1 MQKATEYWGKEF
13 AKNPRD
19 AQIALNYARNL
30 KALGE
35 KRQALAVLQQASV
48 FHGAHRGL
56 NAEYGRL
63 ALEFD
68 QVSLAGKLLE
78 QADDPTKPDWKLI
91 SARGTVLAKQGRYR
105 DAIAFYERALV
116 LAPDQASIL
125 NNLALAHAME
135 GHPDK
140 AEPLLKRAAAA
151 GGHEPRVGQNL
162 ALVLGLQGKYDEAKL
177 TAARDLPAD
186 NAAANV
192 DYVRNIVKLQPK
204 PLSTAARQP
213 PPELKGS
220 VVAGGEAE
228 TASGLGTASRR
239 HQARA
244 LRAAAGHEPPAPL
257 PKARRGPQGRQ
268 GEQRGRHQ
276 PDAQR
281 DRRALLQAADALV
294 DGRGNAADQ
303 QGHHGD
309 DPPTSH
315 RRAHP
320 RR

>member
-1 MQKATEYWGKEF
+1 MAAAASIGAAGNRRPALNALVIAGAGLLLAACSQLSSLPQLTAAQSPTPATTTADAATPDTRTDLQKATEYWGKEF

-78 QADDPTKPDWKLI
+78 QADDPTNPDWKLI

-116 LAPDQASIL
+116 LAPEQASIL

-151 GGHEPRVGQNL
+151 GGNEPRVGQNL

-204 PLSTAARQP
+204 PLETAARQP
-213 PPELKGS
+213 APELKGS

-228 TASGLGTASRR
+228 TASGWAPQVAASKP
-239 HQARA
+239 AR
-244 LRAAAGHEPPAPL
+244 
-257 PKARRGPQGRQ
+257 
-268 GEQRGRHQ
+268 
-276 PDAQR
+276 
-281 DRRALLQAADALV
+281 
-294 DGRGNAADQ
+294 
-303 QGHHGD
+303 
-309 DPPTSH
+309 
-315 RRAHP
+315 
-320 RR
+320 

>member
-1 MQKATEYWGKEF
+1 MRATSWGGVSNMAAAASIRVAGKLRPALNVLIIAGVGLALGACSQLSSLPQLTAAEPSAPATTASTATPDARTDLQKATEYWGKEF

-19 AQIALNYARNL
+19 AQIGLNYARNL

-78 QADDPTKPDWKLI
+78 QADDPTNPDWKLI

-116 LAPDQASIL
+116 LAPEQASIL

-151 GGHEPRVGQNL
+151 GGNEPRVGQNL

-204 PLSTAARQP
+204 PLETAARP
-213 PPELKGS
+213 PSPELKGS

-228 TASGLGTASRR
+228 TASGWAPQVAASKP
-239 HQARA
+239 AR
-244 LRAAAGHEPPAPL
+244 
-257 PKARRGPQGRQ
+257 
-268 GEQRGRHQ
+268 
-276 PDAQR
+276 
-281 DRRALLQAADALV
+281 
-294 DGRGNAADQ
+294 
-303 QGHHGD
+303 
-309 DPPTSH
+309 
-315 RRAHP
+315 
-320 RR
+320 